1 LYEALQQN
9 AEALDLNWRWHW
21 GYLGGCG
28 MSIKIA
34 AFVTHMV
41 LRGVLAAPRRPQ
53 RPNWRL
59 FESRLIA

>member
-1 LYEALQQN
+1 
-9 AEALDLNWRWHW
+9 
-21 GYLGGCG
+21 

-41 LRGVLAAPRRPQ
+41 LRGVLPALRSPL